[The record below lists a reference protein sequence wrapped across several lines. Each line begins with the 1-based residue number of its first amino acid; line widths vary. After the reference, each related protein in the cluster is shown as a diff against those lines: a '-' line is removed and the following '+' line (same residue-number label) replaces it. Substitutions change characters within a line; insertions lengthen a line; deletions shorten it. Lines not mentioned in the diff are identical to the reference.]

1 MAIQLT
7 KESLEYYVL
16 TYLSINES
24 YGAQMFE
31 NIAGGINVSLTTI
44 YSVINRLADSGKV
57 LKTQI
62 VRDGVACNLCSI
74 TPAGKR
80 YLKTFLNR

>member
-80 YLKTFLNR
+80 YLKAFLNR